1 MDFDSLVLVHFK
13 IQSPIVT
20 LHKVRM
26 LPSSYTYI
34 QFNNT
39 YIPIRIYLRI
49 KYLPTYLLTIYLLS
63 YYLPTY
69 LLVTYTLPT

>member
-1 MDFDSLVLVHFK
+1 MDFDLSVLVHFK
-13 IQSPIVT
+13 IQPPIVT

-26 LPSSYTYI
+26 LPNSYTYI
-34 QFNNT
+34 QFNST
-39 YIPIRIYLRI
+39 YIPIRIHLPI

-69 LLVTYTLPT
+69 LLLHITLPT